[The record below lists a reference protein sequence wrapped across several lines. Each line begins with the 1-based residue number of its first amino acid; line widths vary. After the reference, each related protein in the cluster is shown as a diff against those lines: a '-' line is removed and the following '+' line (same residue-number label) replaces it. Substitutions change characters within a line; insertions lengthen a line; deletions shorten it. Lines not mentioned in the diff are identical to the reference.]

1 MGQRF
6 GTSTIDLEVLREFCE
21 YKGKKVII
29 TMMLAFVAMAT
40 AAQKKVSWKPF
51 LKAVEFSEKYFVD
64 TIHVKVENGA
74 VIVPVEIA
82 GQERHLLFDTGAE
95 HGFWVGN
102 QENWMKPLSI
112 DSVKASDINGKKEK
126 IAISQIPEI
135 KMGGLRISNYPVH
148 VGGHLGNYI
157 CGLFDGLIGFDLVS
171 KGLSIKLDTKDSLLI
186 LTDRK
191 GFFDEETKGQPTVKY
206 WLASESYPL
215 VNVDFP
221 FGSANMSFDTGAI
234 GHGIELSQ
242 QALTYWLKK
251 GKKKQSAIE
260 AVTVLKDTTF
270 NASFGIFGFD
280 TDTLIENILHLPSVQ
295 MGSLTIKDA
304 YASTANK
311 VKHIGSALLKHASLI
326 IDGPKKHY
334 VFLPHDGTSSITLN
348 DKDAHS
354 QNFVPSDSTGMLRAV
369 IRKGSAAYEKGI
381 RTGDYLIEVEGIPI
395 DDLCTFTAIRSR
407 KKPGEETHFV
417 FRSPDGTEKR
427 VVIARTE

>member
-1 MGQRF
+1 MN
-6 GTSTIDLEVLREFCE
+6 
-21 YKGKKVII
+21 KKVII
-29 TMMLAFVAMAT
+29 TILLALVAMAT
-40 AAQKKVSWKPF
+40 VAQEKVSWKPF

-82 GQERHLLFDTGAE
+82 GQERRLLFDTGAE
-95 HGFWVGN
+95 HGFWFGN
-102 QENWMKPLSI
+102 QKDWMKPLSI

-126 IAISQIPEI
+126 IAIFQIPEI
-135 KMGGLRISNYPVH
+135 KMGRLRISNYPVN
-148 VGGHLGNYI
+148 VGGRLGDYI
-157 CGLFDGLIGFDLVS
+157 CGRFDGLIGFDLVS

-186 LTDRK
+186 VTDRK
-191 GFFDEETKGQPTVKY
+191 GFFDEEAKGQPTVKY

-215 VNVDFP
+215 VNVEFP

-234 GHGIELSQ
+234 GHGIDLSQ

-251 GKKKQSAIE
+251 GKKQQSAIE

-280 TDTLIENILHLPSVQ
+280 ADTLIENILHLPSVQ
-295 MGSLTIKDA
+295 MGSLTIKEA
-304 YASTANK
+304 YVSTANK
-311 VKHIGSALLKHASLI
+311 GIHIGSALLKHASLI
-326 IDGPKKHY
+326 IDGPKKRY
-334 VFLPHDGTSSITLN
+334 VFLPHDGTSNITLN
-348 DKDAHS
+348 DKDVHS
-354 QNFVPSDSTGMLRAV
+354 QRFVPSDSTGMLRAV

-395 DDLCTFTAIRSR
+395 DDLCTFYAIRSR
-407 KKPGEETHFV
+407 KKPGEEIHFV

-427 VVIARTE
+427 VVIAQTE